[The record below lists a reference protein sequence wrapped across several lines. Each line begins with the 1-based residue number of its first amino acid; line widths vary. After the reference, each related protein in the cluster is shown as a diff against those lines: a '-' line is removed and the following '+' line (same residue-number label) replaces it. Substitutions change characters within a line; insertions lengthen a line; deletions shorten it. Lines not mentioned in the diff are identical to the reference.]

1 MNTQAFEDSLTAEKY
16 GEIVIVSKDV
26 GYKMDEHQHEF
37 DACAL
42 ITAGQIDISV
52 DGIKTEY
59 KVGDVFRLA
68 AGTVHLED
76 ASHYGVSYLVG
87 RRHSGNNA

>member
-1 MNTQAFEDSLTAEKY
+1 MNAQAFEDFLKAEKY
-16 GEIVIVSKDV
+16 GEIANVSKDV
-26 GYKMDEHQHEF
+26 GYKMDEHQHAF

-42 ITAGQIDISV
+42 ITAGQIDITV
-52 DGIKTEY
+52 DGVTTEY
-59 KVGDVFRLA
+59 KVGDIFRLS

-76 ASHYGVSYLVG
+76 ASRHGVIYLVG